1 VSHYTVL
8 SIVIALA
15 AVFSY
20 LNDRFIRLPP
30 TIGVTLIALALSFAV
45 IVSGW
50 LGLPGHD
57 ATLAVVRRIDFPTL
71 VLEGMLSLL
80 LFAGSLGVDL
90 EALAGHKASVTVLAT
105 AGVVVST
112 GLVGGLTWWLGRSLG
127 LSLSLPESLLFGA
140 IVSPTDP
147 IAVLGILRSAGAPK
161 SLDALMAGE
170 ALLND
175 GVAIAVFAVLLPL
188 AASPAA
194 GGLDAGNVAL
204 VFARETVG
212 SVLLGAALGGITL
225 RLLRSV
231 DNYQLEVLLT
241 LGLALGLYSL
251 ATALHTS
258 GPLAVV
264 VAGMLVGGRGR
275 AHAMSPSTLHHLD
288 LFWSLVDEILN
299 VVLFVLV
306 GFELL
311 VVPMTRVLLLV
322 GAAALV
328 LVIVVRAIA
337 VGATVKGLS
346 RFERFEPHSV
356 KILTWGGL
364 RGGLSIAMALS
375 LGPDVA
381 SRHSIQAITYVV
393 AVGSIVLQGL
403 TFGPL
408 VRATTRGPAEGPAT
422 TAP

>member
-1 VSHYTVL
+1 VSLYTVL
-8 SIVIALA
+8 SIVVSLA

-20 LNDRFIRLPP
+20 INYRFIRLPP
-30 TIGVTLIALALSFAV
+30 TIGVTLIALAVSFA
-45 IVSGW
+45 IMVSGW
-50 LGLPGHD
+50 LGLPAHE
-57 ATLAVVRRIDFPTL
+57 ATVALVRRVDFSTL

-90 EALAGHKASVTVLAT
+90 EALAGQKLSVTILAT
-105 AGVVVST
+105 AGVFVST
-112 GLVGGLTWWLGRSLG
+112 GLVGGVTWRIGRSLG
-127 LSLSLPESLLFGA
+127 LPLTFAESLLFGA

-147 IAVLGILRSAGAPK
+147 IAVLGILRSSAAPK

-170 ALLND
+170 ALFND
-175 GVAIAVFAVLLPL
+175 GVAIALFAVLLPL

-194 GGLDAGNVAL
+194 VGGLDAGSVAL

-212 SVLLGAALGGITL
+212 SVVLGVALGWLTL

-231 DNYQLEVLLT
+231 DDHQLEVLLT

-264 VAGMLVGGRGR
+264 VAGLLVGGRGR
-275 AHAMSPSTLHHLD
+275 ARAMSSSTVQHLEI
-288 LFWSLVDEILN
+288 FWTLVDEILN
-299 VVLFVLV
+299 VLLFVLV

-311 VVPMTRVLLLV
+311 VVPMTRALLFV

-328 LVIVVRAIA
+328 LVIAVRALA
-337 VGATVKGLS
+337 VGATVTALS
-346 RFERFEPHSV
+346 RLERFPPHSV

-381 SRHSIQAITYVV
+381 GRQSIQAVTYVV
-393 AVGSIVLQGL
+393 AVCSIALQGL

-408 VRATTRGPAEGPAT
+408 VRATTRGPAAG
-422 TAP
+422 

>member
-1 VSHYTVL
+1 VSLYTVL

-20 LNDRFIRLPP
+20 VNDRFIRLPP
-30 TIGVTLIALALSFAV
+30 TIGVTVIALALSFAI

-50 LGLPGHD
+50 LGLQVHD
-57 ATLAVVRRIDFPTL
+57 ATIVVVRRIDFPSL

-80 LFAGSLGVDL
+80 LFAGSLSVDL
-90 EALAGHKASVTVLAT
+90 EALAGQKLSVTVLAT
-105 AGVVVST
+105 VGVLVST
-112 GLVGGLTWWLGRSLG
+112 GLVGGVTWGLGRSMG
-127 LSLSLPESLLFGA
+127 LPFSLPESLLFGA

-147 IAVLGILRSAGAPK
+147 IAVLGILRSAAAPK

-170 ALLND
+170 ALFND
-175 GVAIAVFAVLLPL
+175 GVAIALFAVLLPI

-194 GGLDAGNVAL
+194 AGALDAGGVAL
-204 VFARETVG
+204 VFAREILG
-212 SVLLGAALGGITL
+212 SLLLGAALGWLVL

-264 VAGMLVGGRGR
+264 VAGLLIGGRGR

-288 LFWSLVDEILN
+288 VFWTLVDEILN

-311 VVPMTRVLLLV
+311 VVPVTRVLLLV

-328 LVIVVRAIA
+328 LVIAVRALA
-337 VGATVKGLS
+337 VGATVTALS
-346 RFERFEPHSV
+346 RFERFPPHSV

-375 LGPDVA
+375 LGPTVA
-381 SRHSIQAITYVV
+381 SRHSIQAVTYVV
-393 AVGSIVLQGL
+393 AVGSIALQGL

-408 VRATTRGPAEGPAT
+408 VRATTRGPGPS
-422 TAP
+422 

>member
-1 VSHYTVL
+1 VSLYTVL
-8 SIVIALA
+8 SIVISLA

-20 LNDRFIRLPP
+20 VNHRFIKLPP
-30 TIGVTLIALALSFAV
+30 TIGVTVIALALSFAI

-50 LGLPGHD
+50 LGLPAHE
-57 ATLAVVRRIDFPTL
+57 ATIAFVRRIDFPSL

-90 EALAGHKASVTVLAT
+90 EALAGQKLSVTVLAT
-105 AGVVVST
+105 VGVFVSA
-112 GLVGGLTWWLGRSLG
+112 GLVGGVTWWLGRSMG
-127 LSLSLPESLLFGA
+127 LSLSLAESLLFGA

-147 IAVLGILRSAGAPK
+147 IAVLGMLRSAGAPR

-170 ALLND
+170 ALFND
-175 GVAIAVFAVLLPL
+175 GVAIALFAVLLPI
-188 AASPAA
+188 AASAPAA
-194 GGLDAGNVAL
+194 GGLEAGSVAL

-212 SVLLGAALGGITL
+212 SILLGVALGWLAL

-231 DNYQLEVLLT
+231 DDYQLEVLLT

-264 VAGMLVGGRGR
+264 VAGLLVGGRGR
-275 AHAMSPSTLHHLD
+275 AHTMSPSTLSHLD
-288 LFWSLVDEILN
+288 VFWTLVDEVLN
-299 VVLFVLV
+299 VLLFVLV

-311 VVPMTRVLLLV
+311 VVPMTPVLLLV
-322 GAAALV
+322 GAAALL
-328 LVIVVRAIA
+328 LVIAVRALA
-337 VGATVKGLS
+337 VGATVTALS
-346 RFERFEPHSV
+346 RVERFPPHSV

-375 LGPDVA
+375 LGPNIA
-381 SRHSIQAITYVV
+381 SRHTIQAVTYVV
-393 AVGSIVLQGL
+393 AVGSIALQGL
-403 TFGPL
+403 TFRPL
-408 VRATTRGPAEGPAT
+408 VRATTRGPSAG
-422 TAP
+422 

>member
-1 VSHYTVL
+1 MSLYTVL

-20 LNDRFIRLPP
+20 VNYRFFKLPP
-30 TIGVTLIALALSFAV
+30 TIGVTVIALTLSVAL
-45 IVSGW
+45 IVSGR
-50 LGLPGHD
+50 LGLQAQGTI
-57 ATLAVVRRIDFPTL
+57 AFVRRIDFPSL

-80 LFAGSLGVDL
+80 LFAGSLAVDP
-90 EALAGHKASVTVLAT
+90 EALAGQKLSVTVLAT
-105 AGVVVST
+105 VGVLVST
-112 GLVGGLTWWLGRSLG
+112 AFVGAVTWWLARATG

-147 IAVLGILRSAGAPK
+147 IAVIGVLRAAGAPK

-170 ALLND
+170 ALFND
-175 GVAIAVFAVLLPL
+175 GVAIALFAVLLPL
-188 AASPAA
+188 AASPAV
-194 GGLDAGNVAL
+194 GGLDMSSVGL
-204 VFARETVG
+204 VFAREIVG
-212 SVLLGAALGGITL
+212 SIALGVALGWVVL

-231 DNYQLEVLLT
+231 DDYQLEVLLT

-251 ATALHTS
+251 AAALNTS

-264 VAGMLVGGRGR
+264 VAGLLVGSRGR
-275 AHAMSPSTLHHLD
+275 SEAMSASTQHHLD
-288 LFWSLVDEILN
+288 VFWMLVDEILN
-299 VVLFVLV
+299 VLLFVLV

-311 VVPMTRVLLLV
+311 VVPVTGVLLVV

-337 VGATVKGLS
+337 VAATVAALA
-346 RFERFEPHSV
+346 RLETFPPHSV

-375 LGPDVA
+375 LGPRVA
-381 SRHSIQAITYVV
+381 SRHALQAITYVV
-393 AVGSIVLQGL
+393 AVGSIALQGL

-408 VRATTRGPAEGPAT
+408 VRATKGGPTKG
-422 TAP
+422 